1 MSGEIVNLD
10 IDFSCK
16 FLTMKPVIS
25 FNEEKLLEEKKVAL
39 KELDEMEDL
48 DTNIEIDHEEED
60 FDSSLYSTS
69 SIEVQIITFRKH

>member
-1 MSGEIVNLD
+1 
-10 IDFSCK
+10 
-16 FLTMKPVIS
+16 MKPVIS